1 MKKLF
6 VTVVSLLF
14 LANIS
19 YAQFAMPK
27 ISVHKKENKSVSNLN
42 EVSFAKGINFFKLFW
57 IFYIGCFLGVVIE
70 TIWCILTNGY
80 FEYRTALI
88 LEPLNPV
95 YGVGAVIISLLL
107 SKMKKYTN
115 LVLYFSSFIIGGLFE
130 VACSIFQE
138 TIFGTVSWMY
148 KPSNF
153 GILGNRTS
161 LLYCFLWGFLGIF
174 WIRIFYPV
182 LSKLIEKIP
191 NKIGKPLTFFL
202 VGLVCIDILFS
213 SGALLRQK
221 ERRNQMKEKIAV
233 QNLKSKRNRNTI
245 IKKLKEHNIDKN
257 AIIVCIGTPKIILDA
272 VGPKVGQMLK
282 NNEDILVYGTVDE
295 PANAITIDRIR
306 VELSE
311 KYPDRKILAIDAC
324 LDCDPSNKLGKF
336 TFRNYGVSP
345 GAGVGKNIEEVGDV
359 SLVVSTCSSENELFF
374 SARNEEAY
382 KDFIDDISKDIY
394 EILNEV
400 F

>member
-1 MKKLF
+1 ME
-6 VTVVSLLF
+6 
-14 LANIS
+14 N
-19 YAQFAMPK
+19 
-27 ISVHKKENKSVSNLN
+27 ENKSVNDLN

-107 SKMKKYTN
+107 SKMKKYN
-115 LVLYFSSFIIGGLFE
+115 NIVLYFSSFIIGGLFE
-130 VACSIFQE
+130 AACSIFQE

-174 WIRIFYPV
+174 WIRFFYPV

-202 VGLVCIDILFS
+202 VALVCIDILFS

-221 ERRNQMKEKIAV
+221 ERRNQIPPKNSLDIFYDI
-233 QNLKSKRNRNTI
+233 NFSDDTLK
-245 IKKLKEHNIDKN
+245 LFYHNI
-257 AIIVCIGTPKIILDA
+257 
-272 VGPKVGQMLK
+272 
-282 NNEDILVYGTVDE
+282 TV
-295 PANAITIDRIR
+295 I
-306 VELSE
+306 
-311 KYPDRKILAIDAC
+311 K
-324 LDCDPSNKLGKF
+324 
-336 TFRNYGVSP
+336 
-345 GAGVGKNIEEVGDV
+345 
-359 SLVVSTCSSENELFF
+359 
-374 SARNEEAY
+374 
-382 KDFIDDISKDIY
+382 
-394 EILNEV
+394 
-400 F
+400 